1 MIIDLESGETNMD
14 AISVTKR
21 MRKRNFA
28 LMCLILNTAL
38 GRIQFNKQE
47 ASEPTT

>member
-14 AISVTKR
+14 AIFVMKR

-28 LMCLILNTAL
+28 VMCLI
-38 GRIQFNKQE
+38 
-47 ASEPTT
+47 